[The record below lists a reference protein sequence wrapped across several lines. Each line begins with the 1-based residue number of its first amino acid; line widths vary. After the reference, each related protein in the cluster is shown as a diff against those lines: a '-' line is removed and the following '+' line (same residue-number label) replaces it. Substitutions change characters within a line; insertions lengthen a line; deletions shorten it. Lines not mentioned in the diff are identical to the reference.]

1 MRPVLLQGLLDR
13 IHGAREISMKILP
26 KKGIEINTHH
36 RSEDE
41 RNTSLSSKLF
51 VPSMELKTLVVNDD
65 NGGGGGGGSGG
76 LLSSVGSDD
85 DDDRNSSSSSSSS
98 SSSTSNA
105 SKYVLIFPMKD
116 VKAFLGFCLAQQA
129 TSNNITAL
137 FKSIGTPML
146 LTTSTANAML
156 HQQQQEQH
164 EQQQQRTG
172 GGSQNYTHSSSG
184 TFSAEMIIATV
195 GLDEL

>member
-13 IHGAREISMKILP
+13 IHGAREISLKILP
-26 KKGIEINTHH
+26 KKGIEINTPH

-65 NGGGGGGGSGG
+65 NGGGGGSGG
-76 LLSSVGSDD
+76 LLASVGSDD
-85 DDDRNSSSSSSSS
+85 DDDRRSSSSSSS
-98 SSSTSNA
+98 SNA

-146 LTTSTANAML
+146 LTTSTANAMM
-156 HQQQQEQH
+156 HQQQQEQREQQEQQ
-164 EQQQQRTG
+164 EQQQQR

-195 GLDEL
+195 GMDEL

>member
-1 MRPVLLQGLLDR
+1 
-13 IHGAREISMKILP
+13 
-26 KKGIEINTHH
+26 
-36 RSEDE
+36 
-41 RNTSLSSKLF
+41 
-51 VPSMELKTLVVNDD
+51 
-65 NGGGGGGGSGG
+65 
-76 LLSSVGSDD
+76 
-85 DDDRNSSSSSSSS
+85 
-98 SSSTSNA
+98 
-105 SKYVLIFPMKD
+105 MKD

-156 HQQQQEQH
+156 HQQQQEQQ